1 VLGVQDAKMGIL
13 ADTRSL
19 ASVVFPAICKEVKMR
34 RLIFAALAL
43 ALLLTGVDLYAQMNA
58 AVERSLESKEH
69 AGWQA
74 WKDHNAKLIE
84 GMIPQNSLN
93 IADGTVTKGKE
104 QVLKGITDSG
114 CTVNSFSLSGFSYT
128 WLDKDTVVMMYT
140 ATQDATCR
148 GKKQADKV
156 IATSIW
162 QKKMGKWISPFHQET
177 AAEGM

>member
-1 VLGVQDAKMGIL
+1 
-13 ADTRSL
+13 
-19 ASVVFPAICKEVKMR
+19 MR

-43 ALLLTGVDLYAQMNA
+43 ALLSTGVELYAQTNA
-58 AVERSLESKEH
+58 AVEKSLESKEQ

-74 WKDHNAKLIE
+74 WKEHNPKLIE
-84 GMIPQNSLN
+84 GMIPENALN
-93 IADGTVTKGKE
+93 IADGMVTKGKE
-104 QVLKGITDSG
+104 LVVKGVTNSG
-114 CTVNSFSLSGFSYT
+114 CKVNRFSLSHFSYM

-140 ATQDATCR
+140 ATQDATCS

-162 QKKMGKWISPFHQET
+162 QKKNGKWMSPFHQET